1 MHGEKCKATV
11 KNEEVTFLKEKLKE
25 GMKNAC
31 GLAGAVFQL
40 LLFLTVLVGVCV
52 LVSCAV
58 MQLNQKSIAEILN
71 ENWALSPALPSDV
84 RCEYEY
90 PDPRR
95 IISSSKHYYVFDWEG
110 QDDSVFST
118 FHVEKSAEFEEA
130 CEGMLLEYA
139 SGLGESI
146 SDDYRP
152 DWSEP
157 YRWQYK
163 WRSGSEGEIMDAP
176 IFGYDDVDKL
186 SKEDGRVLYMVY
198 FPAAERL
205 CVVTVYL

>member
-1 MHGEKCKATV
+1 MKKCAEQAT
-11 KNEEVTFLKEKLKE
+11 EVVFLRGQLKEALE
-25 GMKNAC
+25 NVC
-31 GLAGAVFQL
+31 GLTGAVLQL
-40 LLFLTVLVGVCV
+40 ILFLVILVGLCV
-52 LVSCAV
+52 LGSCAV
-58 MQLNQKSIAEILN
+58 WQVYFKKSITEILN
-71 ENWALSPALPSDV
+71 ESWALSPALPSDV

-90 PDPRR
+90 SNSGFDGGE
-95 IISSSKHYYVFDWEG
+95 HYYVFDWEG
-110 QDDSVFST
+110 QDDSVFSGFYT
-118 FHVEKSAEFEEA
+118 EKNTEFEEA
-130 CEGMLLEYA
+130 CEGMLTEYVYNI
-139 SGLGESI
+139 GESVP
-146 SDDYRP
+146 DDYRL
-152 DWSEP
+152 DWSKP